1 MLISTQEL
9 TPHISSPT
17 QSNIFYLFLSCLLK
31 LHKEKFQSLQFQISH
46 QGDKYF
52 LGMRMNFVN
61 FFTSEPLSHP
71 SNLVGQLCAHFVHMA
86 GQWDFLEW
94 PSRLRD
100 GKSGCL
106 PGALCHRL
114 FPGRWFI
121 QLAHPA
127 SIYIYIYIY
136 TYIYI
141 LGS

>member
-1 MLISTQEL
+1 
-9 TPHISSPT
+9 
-17 QSNIFYLFLSCLLK
+17 
-31 LHKEKFQSLQFQISH
+31 
-46 QGDKYF
+46 
-52 LGMRMNFVN
+52 MNFVS

-127 SIYIYIYIY
+127 SIYIYIYIHI
-136 TYIYI
+136 YIYI
-141 LGS
+141 RQLVCNTQIFIEFCHYGSYYPKEVCYYGHLTPKPCRGILI